1 MLETVLSARSAQR
14 FVGSWPPTYPTSTC
28 ASGPTCIG
36 WPWKRGAFTQEY
48 FPSSSNFVYF
58 GSVVSSYGCFC
69 QLPSYQE
76 CAIDSSTL
84 SLK

>member
-1 MLETVLSARSAQR
+1 M
-14 FVGSWPPTYPTSTC
+14 
-28 ASGPTCIG
+28 G
-36 WPWKRGAFTQEY
+36 WPWNRGAFTQEY
-48 FPSSSNFVYF
+48 FPSSSNFVCL
-58 GSVVSSYGCFC
+58 GTVSPSNGCLC